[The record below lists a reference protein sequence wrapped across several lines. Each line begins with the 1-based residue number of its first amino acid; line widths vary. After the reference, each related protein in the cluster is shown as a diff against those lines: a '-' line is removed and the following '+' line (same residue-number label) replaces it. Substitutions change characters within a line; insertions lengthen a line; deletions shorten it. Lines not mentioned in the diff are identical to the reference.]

1 LTIRLATNRIDVIR
15 HGPNMR
21 SATEREDLENEDLE
35 NVVTR
40 NDLDPLILDLLE
52 WIARERRS
60 YADVIEAWRTSC
72 PRLTVWE
79 DAVDRGFA
87 VREHSQGRDV
97 LIRLTVDG
105 RDFLREHG
113 RSIGEIATAPDA
125 VGSRA
130 AFYAAGV
137 ATPRPNRCAA

>member
-1 LTIRLATNRIDVIR
+1 LHGSDYPKRALDFRQPGSNLHSVWNQATQ
-15 HGPNMR
+15 
-21 SATEREDLENEDLE
+21 ED
-35 NVVTR
+35 VVTR

-52 WIARERRS
+52 WIAREPRS

-87 VREHSQGRDV
+87 VREHGRGREV
-97 LIRLTVDG
+97 LIRLTPAG

-113 RSIGEIATAPDA
+113 RSVGETTAAPDA
-125 VGSRA
+125 AGSRA
-130 AFYAAGV
+130 WRVPLA
-137 ATPRPNRCAA
+137 

>member
-1 LTIRLATNRIDVIR
+1 
-15 HGPNMR
+15 M
-21 SATEREDLENEDLE
+21 
-35 NVVTR
+35 TR

-52 WIARERRS
+52 WIAREPRS

-87 VREHSQGRDV
+87 ARQQNQGREV
-97 LIRLTVDG
+97 LIRLTADG

-113 RSIGEIATAPDA
+113 RAVSAAEPGPSRSNTGRAPASSGIHQEAQAAMRTGSI
-125 VGSRA
+125 S
-130 AFYAAGV
+130 
-137 ATPRPNRCAA
+137 

>member
-1 LTIRLATNRIDVIR
+1 V
-15 HGPNMR
+15 R
-21 SATEREDLENEDLE
+21 SAAEPEDLENEDLE

-52 WIARERRS
+52 WIAREPRS

-87 VREHSQGRDV
+87 AREHSQGRDV
-97 LIRLTVDG
+97 LIRLTAAG
-105 RDFLREHG
+105 RDFLCAHG
-113 RSIGEIATAPDA
+113 RIVNEAPAHQA
-125 VGSRA
+125 VFWLQRGPRSRNL
-130 AFYAAGV
+130 
-137 ATPRPNRCAA
+137 P